1 MHFLYEEG
9 GEVKVA
15 TLLGEASSTAESWQ
29 VETPFGKRIKLRA
42 KDVWMKFKEPAA
54 AALIEQAS
62 ALVPEI
68 DIDLLWECSPEGEFQ
83 FEAAAKEYFGEG
95 AKTYQLAAL
104 AMALQGAPIYFRR
117 KGKGN
122 FQKAPEEQLKAALAS
137 VERKQAEALLQ
148 LQWEAELIEGKLPE
162 VLVPLAQQ
170 LLFAPDKNGI
180 HFKALNSASQ
190 KLGISTTALLIKVG
204 AINSP
209 LAVHQGNFLREH
221 FAKGIQFPT
230 SAAIDL
236 ASWKKIA
243 NELPRAEVLAFSIDD
258 QTTTEIDDAFSVTKL
273 PNGNYQVGVHIAA
286 PGLAIARDDVL
297 DEVARKRLS
306 TAYFPGG
313 KITMLPE
320 SVINIFSLESAK
332 EQGDPV
338 LWVARPA
345 LSLYVVVDS
354 QGELQLNEE
363 TDFITKVECV
373 PMAAN
378 LRLHE
383 IEHLVTDESLAEVG
397 NSKLIPFHHELGI
410 LWKCAQLFHAKRQAK
425 RVENGQREEKLGPV
439 DSSAL
444 ARDFNFEIFDEHNQS
459 VRSFLSDSQH
469 IQDDNWRVS
478 IEPRQRGSV
487 IDTIVA
493 EWMIFC
499 NSTWGGL
506 LAKQDIPA
514 IYRAQ
519 QGWGAQRTRMQTSPC
534 RHEGLGV
541 ENYAWC
547 TSPLRRYAD
556 LVNQWQLIAL
566 AKNGVMAKLAAPFQ
580 AKDTQLMAI
589 AADFDAT
596 YSSYGEHQNLL
607 EKHWCLRWVEQQG
620 LPWRGLVRT
629 LKEGQVRLEQIPL
642 RLNIPELAE
651 QARGVS
657 VEIEI
662 LKVDLLEL
670 SASVRVIQ
678 IKEQIAQEEVS
689 ELTNSTQ
696 QSGE

>member
-15 TLLGEASSTAESWQ
+15 TLLGEASPNADSWQ

-54 AALIEQAS
+54 AAMIEQAS

-137 VERKQAEALLQ
+137 VERKKAEALLQ
-148 LQWEAELIEGKLPE
+148 LQWEVELIEGKLPE
-162 VLVPLAQQ
+162 VFVPLAQQ

-221 FAKGIQFPT
+221 FAKGVQFPT

-332 EQGDPV
+332 EQGDPE

-459 VRSFLSDSQH
+459 VRSILSDSQH

-580 AKDTQLMAI
+580 AKDSQLMAI

-620 LPWRGLVRT
+620 LPWRGMVRT

-696 QSGE
+696 QIGE